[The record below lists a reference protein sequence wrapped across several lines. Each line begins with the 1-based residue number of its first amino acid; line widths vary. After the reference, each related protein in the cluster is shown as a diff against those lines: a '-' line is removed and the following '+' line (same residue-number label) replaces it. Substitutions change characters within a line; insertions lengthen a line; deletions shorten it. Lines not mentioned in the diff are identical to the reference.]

1 MNISVLADAVEAVIG
16 AIYIDGGY
24 KPSLKFIDK
33 FWGQYLDIQISKFQD
48 SKTKLQEMSQQIYR
62 RLPVYKL
69 LKKEGPSHSPIFTV
83 SLKVFDLKKLQASGT
98 SIREAEKNAASLAL
112 IKLNEAKSS

>member
-1 MNISVLADAVEAVIG
+1 MNYTNNTIKNEINSHELRIMGE
-16 AIYIDGGY
+16 
-24 KPSLKFIDK
+24 LKK
-33 FWGQYLDIQISKFQD
+33 EYLE
-48 SKTKLQEMSQQIYR
+48 TKKRIIEEIILELQME
-62 RLPVYKL
+62 YKL